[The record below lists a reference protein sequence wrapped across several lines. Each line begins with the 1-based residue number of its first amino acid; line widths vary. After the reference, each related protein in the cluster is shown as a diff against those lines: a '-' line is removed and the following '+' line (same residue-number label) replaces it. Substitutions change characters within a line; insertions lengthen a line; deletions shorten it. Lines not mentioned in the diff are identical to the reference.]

1 VILKGKKKQKV
12 VGKKHASMG
21 EAERKAQKYIV
32 LMKGKY
38 YK

>member
-1 VILKGKKKQKV
+1 
-12 VGKKHASMG
+12 MG

-38 YK
+38 YKWEKVSVKDYIKAYI